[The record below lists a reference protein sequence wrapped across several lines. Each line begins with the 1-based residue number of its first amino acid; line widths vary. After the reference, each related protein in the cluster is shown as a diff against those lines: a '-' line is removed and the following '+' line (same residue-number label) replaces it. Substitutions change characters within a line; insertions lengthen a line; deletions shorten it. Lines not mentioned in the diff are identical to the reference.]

1 MTNNGYH
8 CRAVYSDEL
17 KHHGVKGQVH
27 GVRRYQYKE
36 DGSLTPLGREHY
48 GVGPPRETGAEV
60 ISRKYKAAKKSV
72 HDYVVKKKR
81 QRGLARA
88 RKAKAEQK
96 EQEARIEKA
105 KRDAEEAKIA
115 QEARIEKAKRD
126 AEEAKAEA
134 SKKSAEADVTNA
146 ETKQAQAESAAAKE
160 AANDKKFSSKEYA
173 KYTDEELSRYI
184 ERKRLENAAN
194 EERKKAMQRGV
205 DYVNMAANM
214 ANAGIGVFNAYT
226 QIKQLKQDKNGP
238 DYQGML
244 KKISDGK
251 MKELSDK
258 DLSMLADRLGT
269 QNRLTQA
276 LQQQNNKEIINI
288 STNIARDF
296 LAAHKGEELTN
307 KMVSEMN
314 DRLSKLQNIERVA
327 NGTNNQNNQNGKKK
341 NNK

>member
-1 MTNNGYH
+1 MTNNTYH
-8 CRAVYSDEL
+8 CRAIRSDEL
-17 KHHGVKGQVH
+17 KHYQVKGAKH

-60 ISRKYKAAKKSV
+60 ISRKYKAAKKSF

-81 QRGLARA
+81 QRGLARV
-88 RKAKAEQK
+88 RKAKAKQK
-96 EQEARIEKA
+96 
-105 KRDAEEAKIA
+105 A
-115 QEARIEKAKRD
+115 QEERIEKAKRD

-160 AANDKKFSSKEYA
+160 AVNDKKFSSKEYA

-205 DYVNMAANM
+205 DYINIAANM

-226 QIKQLKQDKNGP
+226 QIKKLKQDKNGP

-244 KKISDGK
+244 KKISEGK

-276 LQQQNNKEIINI
+276 LQQQNNKEIINL
-288 STNIARDF
+288 STSIARDF
-296 LAAHKGEELTN
+296 LTAHKGEELTN
-307 KMVSEMN
+307 KMVGEMN
-314 DRLSKLQNIERVA
+314 DRLNKLQNIERVA
-327 NGTNNQNNQNGKKK
+327 NGTNNQNNQNNQNGKKK